1 MPTASRTADAAS
13 ASSRGGLA
21 VVQLMLSNAI
31 KVGEISPGDLRLL
44 QRVQQLVEQ
53 ANISQNLLQFHF
65 TEEYRLTPTREIRLD
80 GGIWEELPGNQQEAP
95 SS

>member
-1 MPTASRTADAAS
+1 
-13 ASSRGGLA
+13 
-21 VVQLMLSNAI
+21 MLSNAT
-31 KVGEISPGDLRLL
+31 KVGEITPGDLRLL
-44 QRVQQLVEQ
+44 QRVQQLIEQ

-80 GGIWEELPGNQQEAP
+80 GGIWEELPGNQKEAP